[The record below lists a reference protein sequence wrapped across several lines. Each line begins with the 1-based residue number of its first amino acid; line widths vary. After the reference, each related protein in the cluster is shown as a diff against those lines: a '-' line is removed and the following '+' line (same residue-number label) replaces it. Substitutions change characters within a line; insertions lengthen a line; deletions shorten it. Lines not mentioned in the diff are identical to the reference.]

1 MVMAERAGSG
11 SGWRAERA
19 RRRAASSA
27 TLQVR
32 DLHIH
37 YDQSHAL
44 QGVDLTLDE
53 GVHAVVGRNGM
64 GKTTLCNAIMGLL
77 PVRRGAIRFEGD
89 DITGL
94 APYQVAARGIAYT
107 PQGRRLW
114 PSLTVDEHLR
124 LAGRGGGSWTA
135 ERVYDVFPRLA
146 ERRRNGGGQL
156 SGGEQQMLAISR
168 ALLQDPRL
176 LVLDEPTEGLAPLI
190 VAQLEELLSTLA
202 DEGDVAIL
210 LIEQNIGV
218 ATAIAEDIAI
228 MVNGRISRVIPA
240 GELAGDRGLQQRL
253 LGVGRELSEDLDLP
267 APGAPGEPAVP
278 HREPAPEPAVGPAG
292 AAPARAS
299 GGSRTAP
306 TAAPGGGAP
315 AVGQDG
321 AGETAAFR
329 HRLAYVPP
337 TRWSRAAWD
346 AGRGPSPAREPDP
359 TPRAAPFPA
368 SGGPVAPPSED
379 PPRDPPR
386 DPTRDPPRA
395 AGPRAAGPRFDPP
408 EPVYREPA
416 PPRRDLAGG
425 NEVLVAGTFDTKGAE
440 LGFIRDHL
448 AGFGLSPRTVD
459 LSTSGRPSSADVPPH
474 HVAAHHP
481 RGANAVFTGDRG
493 TSVGAMAEAFER
505 WIGRQGGDQG
515 GTRGGIRGII
525 SAGGSG
531 GTALATPAMRRL
543 PVGVPKVMIS
553 TVASGDVGRYV
564 GASDIM
570 MMYSVTDVQG
580 LNRISRRVLAN
591 GANALAGMVGSGE
604 HAPRR
609 RPAHPLPDDDRP
621 GLGLTMF
628 GVTTSAV
635 RQIAARVESRYDC
648 LVFHATGVGGRS
660 MEKLADSGLLAAAVD
675 LTTTEICDMMMGGIL
690 AADEDRFGAFIRT
703 RIPWVGSVGALDMVN
718 FGPPDTV
725 PERYRSRRFVEHNPQ
740 VTLMRTTAAEN
751 ARMGEWIARRINEM
765 TGPVRFLIPEGGV
778 SALDTPGQPFHDPEA
793 DRALFDAIAGTFEE
807 GANRRLVRTP
817 HHVNDA
823 AFADAVAGALAAIH
837 PIERTTRHAA
847 L

>member
-1 MVMAERAGSG
+1 MAERRD
-11 SGWRAERA
+11 WRGERA

-27 TLQVR
+27 TLQIR
-32 DLHIH
+32 DLHVH

-77 PVRRGAIRFEGD
+77 PVRRGSIRFEGG

-114 PSLTVDEHLR
+114 PDLTVEEHLR
-124 LAGRGGGSWTA
+124 LAGRGGGSWTV
-135 ERVYDVFPRLA
+135 ERVYEVFPRLA

-190 VAQLEELLSTLA
+190 VAQLEELLSSLA
-202 DEGDVAIL
+202 AEGDVAIL

-218 ATAIAEDIAI
+218 ATAISEDVAI

-240 GELAGDRGLQQRL
+240 GELAADRALQQRL
-253 LGVGRELSEDLDLP
+253 LGVGRDFAEDDDLDSDLERIEP
-267 APGAPGEPAVP
+267 PGGP
-278 HREPAPEPAVGPAG
+278 HRTRAEAVDSAPV
-292 AAPARAS
+292 AAPAKS
-299 GGSRTAP
+299 VES
-306 TAAPGGGAP
+306 GAP
-315 AVGQDG
+315 AAPNGGADPAA
-321 AGETAAFR
+321 AGEVAATEPVATR
-329 HRLAYVPP
+329 PRPRLAYVPP
-337 TRWSRAAWD
+337 TRWSRSAWD
-346 AGRGPSPAREPDP
+346 AGRGSSSSRGAGSGTGQGSRPGRGAEPV
-359 TPRAAPFPA
+359 PRAAPSATPGASEPPPAPPGERGTRPA
-368 SGGPVAPPSED
+368 SGRPP
-379 PPRDPPR
+379 
-386 DPTRDPPRA
+386 A
-395 AGPRAAGPRFDPP
+395 P
-408 EPVYREPA
+408 EPLYREPA
-416 PPRRDLAGG
+416 APRRDLDGA

-440 LGFIRDHL
+440 LGFIRDCL
-448 AGFGLSPRTVD
+448 AGFGLNPRTVD

-493 TSVGAMAEAFER
+493 ASVGAMAEAFER
-505 WIGRQGGDQG
+505 WMGRQGGTG
-515 GTRGGIRGII
+515 GII

-591 GANALAGMVGSGE
+591 GANALAGMVRQGAE
-604 HAPRR
+604 RAPRR
-609 RPAHPLPDDDRP
+609 SSSAPRSEDGDRP

-628 GVTTSAV
+628 GVTTTAIQ
-635 RQIAARVESRYDC
+635 QITARVEDRYDC

-675 LTTTEICDMMMGGIL
+675 LTTTEICDMMMGGVL

-703 RIPWVGSVGALDMVN
+703 RIPWVGSIGALDMVN
-718 FGPPDTV
+718 FGPRDTV

-740 VTLMRTTAAEN
+740 VTLMRTTAEEN

-778 SALDTPGQPFHDPEA
+778 SALDAPGQPFHDPEA

-837 PIERTTRHAA
+837 SPTIPTGRTTRHAA